1 MQTESFMLHKIK
13 IGQLAFIIFLLSGLT
28 TVQAQQFGE
37 NVKQEGEVKLQQ
49 GQQGFK
55 PDVRISLGTSFSTFG
70 PGYNTFGT
78 FISPE
83 ISFPVYKKFSVQ
95 VGLGYSSLFFSQ
107 PGENMFGDGPSQYG
121 SFYVSGTYQVNEKLT
136 IRGTGYKT
144 FLLNPAP
151 PGETVNPRAVDFS
164 NQGVI
169 LDMNYKIN
177 EHFQINAG
185 FEYRKQNYP
194 AYYPYN
200 SNGFNHYGGSPLI
213 NPAFGP
219 GF

>member
-1 MQTESFMLHKIK
+1 MLQKIK

-28 TVQAQQFGE
+28 TLQAQQFGE
-37 NVKQEGEVKLQQ
+37 NAKQEGKVKLQK
-49 GQQGFK
+49 GLHGFK
-55 PDVRISLGTSFSTFG
+55 PDVSVTLSTSFSTFG

-95 VGLGYSSLFFSQ
+95 VGLGYSSLFFNR
-107 PGENMFGDGPSQYG
+107 PGENMFGTNPSQYG
-121 SFYVSGTYQVNEKLT
+121 SFYVSGTYQVNEKLS
-136 IRGTGYKT
+136 IRGTAYKT

-151 PGETVNPRAVDFS
+151 PEGKLNPHALDFS

-169 LDMNYKIN
+169 LDMNYKVN
-177 EHFQINAG
+177 DHFQINAS

-194 AYYPYN
+194 AFYN
-200 SNGFNHYGGSPLI
+200 NGMGGYGNDQGSPFI
-213 NPAFGP
+213 YGP